1 MRFGVLRKR
10 YSPDRESH
18 NDIFEKVKPPA
29 GGFILHSLSPCFVFA
44 RWLRLGRRNAK
55 VVVMPR
61 TVVDQLMDMAIVTEE
76 VDVLVIVV

>member
-1 MRFGVLRKR
+1 MQ
-10 YSPDRESH
+10 
-18 NDIFEKVKPPA
+18 
-29 GGFILHSLSPCFVFA
+29 
-44 RWLRLGRRNAK
+44 LRLGRRNAK